1 MGNQVFM
8 FHEITKKN
16 VGINE
21 IINSKSIQIKINF
34 NFNHFLEERK
44 KNSEQADSN
53 HRPKDNFIFIN
64 LLQSSA
70 LPSEL
75 CSVSTF
81 FFFLFSI

>member
-1 MGNQVFM
+1 MCVFKR
-8 FHEITKKN
+8 KKK
-16 VGINE
+16 E
-21 IINSKSIQIKINF
+21 
-34 NFNHFLEERK
+34 

-75 CSVSTF
+75 CSVYTF
-81 FFFLFSI
+81 FFFLFIFNFISY